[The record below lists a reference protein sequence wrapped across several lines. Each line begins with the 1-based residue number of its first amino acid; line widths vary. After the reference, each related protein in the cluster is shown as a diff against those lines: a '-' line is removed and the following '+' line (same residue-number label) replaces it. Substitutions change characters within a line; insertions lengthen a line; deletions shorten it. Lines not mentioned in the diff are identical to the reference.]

1 MSSIVNPQGPETPDT
16 YWKRRAAVIALAVA
30 ALALLWWL
38 LSALFGGS
46 GNDDQTTSAVP
57 VNTPAPSSTM
67 PSSTVPSA
75 SISAT
80 PGASESAS
88 GTGAASATATTSA
101 SATTADSASTSPAS
115 STSATKSAT
124 QSASA
129 TPEPSRAED
138 GAYLCDP
145 ADIGLQV
152 TGDRNPSVGKA
163 TQFNLAFTNSGPRT
177 CRLDFGQ
184 NRLSVVVTSG
194 VDTIWRSSHC
204 SSWVSQAPITAKVG
218 STTNIKVTWPV
229 KRSAQNCTLS
239 TTPLKAGTYRLTA
252 SVDGGPS
259 DTFVMTVRA

>member
-57 VNTPAPSSTM
+57 SNTPAPSSTM
-67 PSSTVPSA
+67 PSSTMP
-75 SISAT
+75 SAT

-101 SATTADSASTSPAS
+101 SVTTASSAATSQTS
-115 STSATKSAT
+115 SASATKSAT
-124 QSASA
+124 ESASA

-204 SSWVSQAPITAKVG
+204 SSWVSQAPITVKVG
-218 STTNIKVTWPV
+218 STTNTKVTWPV
-229 KRSAQNCTLS
+229 KRSAQDCTLS

>member
-75 SISAT
+75 STSAT

-88 GTGAASATATTSA
+88 GTGSASATATTSA
-101 SATTADSASTSPAS
+101 IATTAGSAATSPTS
-115 STSATKSAT
+115 SASATKSAT

-218 STTNIKVTWPV
+218 STTNTKVTWPV

>member
-67 PSSTVPSA
+67 PSSTMPSA
-75 SISAT
+75 STSAT
-80 PGASESAS
+80 PSAS
-88 GTGAASATATTSA
+88 GAGAASATATTSA
-101 SATTADSASTSPAS
+101 SATTAGSATTSPAS
-115 STSATKSAT
+115 SASATKSAT
-124 QSASA
+124 ESAPA

-152 TGDRNPSVGKA
+152 TGERNPTAGKA

-177 CRLDFGQ
+177 CRLDFSQ

-218 STTNIKVTWPV
+218 STTNTKVTWPV

>member
-46 GNDDQTTSAVP
+46 GNDDQTISAVP
-57 VNTPAPSSTM
+57 LNTPAPSSTM
-67 PSSTVPSA
+67 PSAST
-75 SISAT
+75 SAT

-101 SATTADSASTSPAS
+101 SATTTGSAATSPAS
-115 STSATKSAT
+115 SASATKSAT
-124 QSASA
+124 ESASA

-138 GAYLCDP
+138 GVYLCDP
-145 ADIGLQV
+145 ADIGLQI
-152 TGDRNPSVGKA
+152 TGERNPTAGKA

-229 KRSAQNCTLS
+229 KRSAQDCTLS
-239 TTPLKAGTYRLTA
+239 TTLLKAGTYRLTA